1 MEILGFPIRE
11 ERKTDNGCWDYRPGY
26 SVSLFPLSQWDTAF
40 LLDALTSLPCLW
52 CHPVRTSVMEQKLKR
67 CSPPIGLTITSLTP
81 PSVCLWDIQGQGYA
95 GSYDSR
101 RMLQRLCHPMP
112 TDASGSTGPITE
124 WGLVTQPLNAQ
135 GLGLKTEA
143 ERQKD

>member
-1 MEILGFPIRE
+1 
-11 ERKTDNGCWDYRPGY
+11 
-26 SVSLFPLSQWDTAF
+26 
-40 LLDALTSLPCLW
+40 
-52 CHPVRTSVMEQKLKR
+52 MEQKLKR

-81 PSVCLWDIQGQGYA
+81 PSVCLWDIQGHGYA

-101 RMLQRLCHPMP
+101 RTLQRLCHPMP